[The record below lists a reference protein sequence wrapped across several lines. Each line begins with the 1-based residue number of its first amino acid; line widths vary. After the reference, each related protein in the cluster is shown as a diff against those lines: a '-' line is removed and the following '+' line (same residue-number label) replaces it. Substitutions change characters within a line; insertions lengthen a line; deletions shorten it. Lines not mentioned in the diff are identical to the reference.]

1 MKTDHAYPA
10 IRARAALLGVALT
23 FAAMPAA
30 FAQGRDVSLL
40 ASACFNCHG
49 TDGRSPGS
57 IGSIAGRPELE
68 LSTRLKAFKSDPPPA
83 GTTIMNRIAR
93 GYSDADLEALA
104 AYFSGIKA
112 ASAAPRATAKGDRK

>member
-1 MKTDHAYPA
+1 MKTNRNFPA
-10 IRARAALLGVALT
+10 ARALGVLIGSIATL
-23 FAAMPAA
+23 ACAPAA
-30 FAQGRDVSLL
+30 HAQQRDASVL
-40 ASACFNCHG
+40 AGACFNCHG

-57 IGSIAGRPELE
+57 IVSIAGRPELE
-68 LSTRLKAFKSDPPPA
+68 LATKLKAFKSEPPPA

-112 ASAAPRATAKGDRK
+112 ASAAPRAKVKGDGK

>member
-1 MKTDHAYPA
+1 MKSDHGYPA
-10 IRARAALLGVALT
+10 LRTLAMLSGITLA
-23 FAAMPAA
+23 FATMPVA
-30 FAQGRDVSLL
+30 FAQGRDVSSL
-40 ASACFNCHG
+40 AGACFNCHG

-57 IGSIAGRPELE
+57 IVSIAGRPELE
-68 LSTRLKAFKSDPPPA
+68 LATKLKAFKSEPPPA

-112 ASAAPRATAKGDRK
+112 ASAAPRAKVKGDRK

>member
-1 MKTDHAYPA
+1 MKSDHGY
-10 IRARAALLGVALT
+10 RALRGLAVLSGITLAV
-23 FAAMPAA
+23 AAMPVA
-30 FAQGRDVSLL
+30 FAQGRDVASL
-40 ASACFNCHG
+40 AGACFNCHG

-68 LSTRLKAFKSDPPPA
+68 LATRLKAFKSDPPPA

-104 AYFSGIKA
+104 AYFAGIKA
-112 ASAAPRATAKGDRK
+112 APAAPRAKVKGDRK